1 MSLEIID
8 LIVFFFFFKGSQLF
22 ALQNPKELSEGQ
34 ILGYSGRTS

>member
-8 LIVFFFFFKGSQLF
+8 LIFFLKGSQLF

>member
-8 LIVFFFFFKGSQLF
+8 LIVCFFLKGSQLF